1 MDRTRPGVPSGT
13 VADNILQYSMV
24 WYILWYDNKVDD
36 NDDETDDD
44 SNADDVDTDANDC
57 DNDDNDDIDD
67 NVDNT
72 DNDDTDDND
81 EARGFIFWWF
91 LRILRTWEPVLAFS
105 PIAFGILVYNEPV
118 L

>member
-1 MDRTRPGVPSGT
+1 
-13 VADNILQYSMV
+13 MV
-24 WYILWYDNKVDD
+24 WYILWHDNKVDD

-81 EARGFIFWWF
+81 EDRGIVFCCFV
-91 LRILRTWEPVLAFS
+91 RILRTWEPVMDFS
-105 PIAFGILVYNEPV
+105 PIAFVILVYNEPV